1 LTYYDSHVHSKH
13 SKDGV
18 PSVDAIC
25 ERAVSIGLSG
35 VAITDHVDVD
45 LGEEE
50 LDVLRKLD
58 EDVSAAREKYGGRL
72 EISMG
77 AELGEGNHN
86 PRLAEK
92 IASYSSLDFV
102 IGSMH
107 RQRERED
114 YYFIDYERE
123 DLDDLMRG
131 YYRELR
137 ELVLGGCFDVVGH
150 INFQTRYMNAAAR
163 ARLDLSLYYDVLREI
178 LKDTARLGKGI
189 EINASGLWRGLGFTL
204 PTLEVVKMFRD
215 AGGEIITTG
224 SDAHRAEHVGLEL
237 GGAVECLRAAG
248 FRRYAFFKGREPF
261 FHDV

>member
-1 LTYYDSHVHSKH
+1 MTYYDSHVHSEN

-25 ERAVSIGLSG
+25 ARAVSMGLSG
-35 VAITDHVDVD
+35 VAITDHADVD
-45 LGEEE
+45 MGQAE
-50 LDVLRKLD
+50 LEVLKKLED
-58 EDVSAAREKYGGRL
+58 DVSAAREKYGGRL

-77 AELGEGNHN
+77 VELGEGNHV
-86 PRLAEK
+86 PALAEK
-92 IASYSSLDFV
+92 ITSRDSLDFV

-114 YYFIDYERE
+114 YYYLDYERE
-123 DLDDLMRG
+123 NLDDLMRG

-137 ELVLGGCFDVVGH
+137 EVVRGGCFDVVGH
-150 INFQTRYMNAAAR
+150 INYQVRYMSAATR
-163 ARLDLSLYYDVLREI
+163 ARFDVSLYYDALREI
-178 LKDTARLGKGI
+178 LEDVARAGKGI
-189 EINASGLWRGLGFTL
+189 EINTSGLWRGVGFTI

-215 AGGEIITTG
+215 AGGEIVTTG
-224 SDAHRAEHVGLEL
+224 SDAHRTEHIGLRL
-237 GGAVECLRAAG
+237 GGALECLRAAG